1 MREKTRAK
9 NSYFTTNTLTI
20 VSTSASALTITPDSY
35 VTYADGTYETVEFTI
50 FNPLNHSVNVTL
62 STPSSKILFHENN
75 FNISAN
81 SSKTIS
87 VLIIKDTPFT
97 SKIWVNNQSINIIVL
112 NIQSDITIAPASPQA
127 GKNMIVLYEDSNS
140 TGYILCQETNNVY
153 LFQLHEG
160 LALISLQEEDY
171 GNATVYI
178 KGHTTHFVIQS
189 KYKGNIYMDYIPTL
203 QSGATQN
210 LQVFYGGE
218 PIHAIVTIKT
228 PSGKTYSK
236 STDMDGKTSFQVGE
250 TGEWILTANVYD
262 GSITASFN
270 VTPKPLQLTVPET
283 GVINQQI
290 TIQTQQGATVI
301 IQKDEMTW
309 QYTADSEG
317 KISFIPPFP
326 GKYSVIARTDTQQ
339 NKATFSVK
347 TKTNILLKN
356 ENNEIITK
364 IQINKPVLIQI
375 TDDTNKPL
383 TATGDIEIQ
392 ADGFPIKTFTLTGGS
407 ILWTP
412 QQQATMYTL
421 KYNPSDTFT
430 LYSETSIPVAYTPP
444 AEDYTWIYIAILS
457 IIAVIIIVYILIKK
471 QKLPSLP
478 KISFKKQKL
487 PDDLL

>member
-1 MREKTRAK
+1 MQKILILLL
-9 NSYFTTNTLTI
+9 TLTI